1 MRILCRVGI
10 HRYRELGVFG
20 LAYVLDQC
28 RWCGQGRVFH
38 ALINDGPFKIPA
50 EEMAEL
56 TAQIN
61 EGDPV

>member
-1 MRILCRVGI
+1 MKILCRVGI

-28 RWCGQGRVFH
+28 RWCEQGRIFSP
-38 ALINDGPFKIPA
+38 LIAQFSIIPA
-50 EEMAEL
+50 REMAEL